1 MPQPS
6 ATSKR
11 RRMAVSLIQV
21 LIGVALPVALILS
34 NVFIVAT
41 DAFIRHE
48 YNKATFPA
56 DESYPP
62 GGYPLP
68 RAEREAL
75 AKLGLAS
82 VVQPDGI
89 HLLEEARFEQT
100 GELAFNEREIG
111 HMRDVNVLF
120 QKVRRV
126 LWIAWIA
133 LLAGALGLLFIGE
146 RRALFRSLW
155 ASSIVSLAVF
165 VALGLFMAVGFNVFF
180 TTFHHIFFQGD
191 TWLFLYSDTLIRIYP
206 TKLWFDVSLY
216 LAGMTLAELGLVAV
230 GRRVALRRVK

>member
-1 MPQPS
+1 LP
-6 ATSKR
+6 
-11 RRMAVSLIQV
+11 AVVTRIVQI

-34 NVFIVAT
+34 NVFLVAT

-48 YNKATFPA
+48 YNKASFPA
-56 DESYPP
+56 DNSVPP
-62 GGYPLP
+62 GGYSLP

-89 HLLEEARFEQT
+89 PLLEQARFEQG

-120 QKVRRV
+120 QQVRRV
-126 LWIAWIA
+126 LWIAWIV
-133 LLAGALGLLFIGE
+133 LLAGSLLLFFSGE
-146 RRALFRSLW
+146 RRALWRSLW
-155 ASSIVSLAVF
+155 VSSIASLIAF
-165 VALGLFMAVGFNVFF
+165 VALGIFMAVGFNVFF
-180 TTFHHIFFQGD
+180 TAFHRVFFQGD

-206 TKLWFDVSLY
+206 TKFWFDVSLY

-230 GRRVALRRVK
+230 GSRLALRRMK